1 MYAIHLPRS
10 SLFCEQAVY
19 RQGEG
24 SLVLWRKRTSS
35 HEDGAGKREHELA
48 IVAVRMERACVLS
61 AAVRSSSLDRVQPDP
76 ATPVPPPWGL
86 RKGTTLRIRA
96 AGKRSDR
103 QDSGASTGVHPSSG
117 KFHATRD
124 KAHGIP
130 GSAPSVHPCKK
141 IGRAASVG
149 LGYCEKKRY
158 RSPLVSL

>member
-35 HEDGAGKREHELA
+35 HKDGAGKREGMSLHLWPSGW
-48 IVAVRMERACVLS
+48 RERAFCPLPFVP
-61 AAVRSSSLDRVQPDP
+61 VPWIVSSLTRPRQSPLLGACGKALLSV
-76 ATPVPPPWGL
+76 
-86 RKGTTLRIRA
+86 RA

-117 KFHATRD
+117 KFHATLG

-130 GSAPSVHPCKK
+130 GSAPSVLPLQKNRPGRLCGAWLPRKK
-141 IGRAASVG
+141 T
-149 LGYCEKKRY
+149 L
-158 RSPLVSL
+158 

>member
-35 HEDGAGKREHELA
+35 HEDGAGRREGMSLHLWPSGWRERTSCPLLFVPVPW
-48 IVAVRMERACVLS
+48 IV
-61 AAVRSSSLDRVQPDP
+61 SSLTRP
-76 ATPVPPPWGL
+76 PVPPPWCL
-86 RKGTTLRIRA
+86 RKGATLRSRA

-103 QDSGASTGVHPSSG
+103 QDSGASTGPCPPAG
-117 KFHATRD
+117 KFHATLD

-130 GSAPSVHPCKK
+130 GPLLPSFPCKK

-149 LGYCEKKRY
+149 LGYREKKRY